1 MTPAVRRV
9 LEEDRRWYLLDA
21 IAQMADRTL
30 NEDVIRMSLRSMGRP
45 VTVEEVRADLE
56 LLEREGCLTLFR
68 HTLGPARQ
76 LLVATLTVEGLQT
89 RDNER
94 SVPGVAARRPL

>member
-1 MTPAVRRV
+1 
-9 LEEDRRWYLLDA
+9 
-21 IAQMADRTL
+21 
-30 NEDVIRMSLRSMGRP
+30 VIRMSLRAMGRSA
-45 VTVEEVRADLE
+45 TVEDVQGDLE
-56 LLEREGCLTLFR
+56 LLEREGCLTMTR

-76 LLVATLTVEGLQT
+76 LLVATLTVEGLQA